1 MTREDVLKVL
11 SILKAA
17 YPHSFRGMTRIDGEA
32 LVNLWAHQFAGE
44 DAAEVEAAV
53 DALIS
58 TRKEGF
64 SPTVGEIKDILH
76 RIKGAGGLS
85 EAEAWNLVERACRR
99 GLYNSEEEFDRLPP
113 DVQAAVGGHEQLKAW
128 AAMDAEVVN
137 SVIAS
142 NFRKSFVTVT
152 ARKRELDMMPPD
164 VRTIVSGIADK
175 MRIEKGERAEIAE
188 AKKPAALPVSIQ
200 PMTAVTLP
208 RVEVTKGKPMASEYT
223 PTSAEEWEMRRAALL
238 EKLGA
243 TGGTA

>member
-17 YPHSFRGMTRIDGEA
+17 YPHSFRGMTRLDGEA

-64 SPTVGEIKDILH
+64 SPTVGEIKDSLL
-76 RIKGAGGLS
+76 RIKGAGWLS

-99 GLYNSEEEFDRLPP
+99 GLYNSAEEFYRLPP

-142 NFRKSFVTVT
+142 NFRKSFASVT
-152 ARKRELDMMPPD
+152 AQKRELDMMPPD
-164 VRTIVSGIADK
+164 VRAVVSGIADK
-175 MRIEKGERAEIAE
+175 MRIEKGERAEIA
-188 AKKPAALPVSIQ
+188 AKKPAALPVPLQ
-200 PMTAVTLP
+200 PMTEVTLP
-208 RVEVTKGKPMASEYT
+208 RVEVTKGNPMTSEYK
-223 PTSAEEWEMRRAALL
+223 PPSAEEWENRRAALL
-238 EKLGA
+238 ETLEA
-243 TGGTA
+243 EGGTA